1 MHKTQNDFNYSIKY
15 AFDIRDSVE
24 NYSHRL
30 RCLYSYITH
39 DKFQNSKDFYKKYTA
54 FKDTN
59 LIKSQYDNEVVKNSE
74 HDYRYYNLTRPFVKS
89 AILEPKPGYKVINTL
104 TFAFTSK
111 QGMRNFIKDM
121 RFTKDQIPYGFCR
134 KVNGKPV
141 FTFPIVFDKGLHI
154 NVANKIIEK
163 IITQFLNRTDRYGKV
178 HISTNINMPS
188 SIYEHW
194 IDPFTGKIITDL
206 SKILCGDRI
215 QDFEEKFS
223 KISLKDLL
231 FAVEPYIKQFNLHQR
246 AKKSRSLDFISN
258 REGID
263 KNFLRC
269 NTYLVNHFMMQKNP
283 YIRAQARKDWKFA
296 AETFI
301 AEVFGK
307 YKYRCNKHN
316 EKYSERVLKDEFDRT
331 SDVADT
337 IRIKEDCVISHQ
349 NSIKFYE
356 KEIEKNKELII
367 KYPDS
372 IKKFN
377 SDIKNHQDAIDRE
390 KMKLGWSL
398 EDLEKLKVRYNEEL
412 KTYLANKKEECE
424 NTKEEALGL
433 QFSKA
438 EIKSFIRSLN
448 LKTKIDCNKFRKKV
462 LDTLLELKIL
472 STDFRY
478 QIKLTCRTY
487 KLDFQWIKKLYKEF
501 LKKIDFYFNIILYLN
516 TYIMLENVLFVEKVK
531 NKMRVNSRKLLER
544 RLSAPPLYSEED
556 SNISPTILQF

>member
-1 MHKTQNDFNYSIKY
+1 MHKTQNNFNYSIKY

-74 HDYRYYNLTRPFVKS
+74 HDYRYYNLTRQFIES
-89 AILEPKPGYKVINTL
+89 TILEPKPGYKVVNSL
-104 TFAFTSK
+104 AFLFKSK

-121 RFTKDQIPYGFCR
+121 RFTKDQIPYGFCC
-134 KVNGKPV
+134 KTKKSLFFG
-141 FTFPIVFDKGLHI
+141 FQLILDKGLHI
-154 NVANKIIEK
+154 NLAKKIIEK
-163 IITQFLNRTDRYGKV
+163 ITNGFLNKTDRYGKV
-178 HISTNINMPS
+178 HIFTTIVMPS

-206 SKILCGDRI
+206 SNILCGDRI

-231 FAVEPYIKQFNLHQR
+231 FTVEPYIKQFNLHQR

-258 REGID
+258 RDGIG
-263 KNFLRC
+263 KSFLRC

-283 YIRAQARKDWKFA
+283 YVRAQARKDWKFA

-301 AEVFGK
+301 SEIFGK
-307 YKYRCNKHN
+307 YKYRYNKHN
-316 EKYSERVLKDEFDRT
+316 EKYSESILKEEFDRT
-331 SDVADT
+331 SDIADT
-337 IRIKEDCVISHQ
+337 IRMKEDCVTSHQ
-349 NSIKFYE
+349 NSIKYHE
-356 KEIEKNKELII
+356 KAIEEYKERII
-367 KYPDS
+367 KQPEFINAFNKYIKDNQDS
-372 IKKFN
+372 L
-377 SDIKNHQDAIDRE
+377 DRE

-398 EDLEKLKVRYNEEL
+398 EDLEKLKVKYDEEL
-412 KTYLANKKEECE
+412 KIYLANKKEEYE

-438 EIKSFIRSLN
+438 EVRSFIRSLN

-462 LDTLLELKIL
+462 LDTLLELNIL

-478 QIKLTCRTY
+478 QMKLTCRTY
-487 KLDFQWIKKLYKEF
+487 KFNFDWLKKLYKEF
-501 LKKIDFYFNIILYLN
+501 LKKIDFNYIILYFN
-516 TYIMLENVLFVEKVK
+516 TYIMLENVLFVEKIK
-531 NKMRVNSRKLLER
+531 NKMKQNSRKLLER
-544 RLSAPPLYSEED
+544 RSAAPPLYSDEI
-556 SNISPTILQF
+556 SKISPTILQF